1 MYHPPPQ
8 GKGPPPFPRTKPSLR
23 VPLVTDGPHVP
34 SPELNQGTEC
44 ARLPSPESCG
54 LPDTMWISNRDR
66 GLWGKEGG
74 HRGHRHLLHSDDMM
88 VWTHKQTLDDST
100 PRYQRSPNRGHKV
113 KYLGVRH

>member
-44 ARLPSPESCG
+44 ARLPSPE
-54 LPDTMWISNRDR
+54 
-66 GLWGKEGG
+66 
-74 HRGHRHLLHSDDMM
+74 
-88 VWTHKQTLDDST
+88 
-100 PRYQRSPNRGHKV
+100 
-113 KYLGVRH
+113 